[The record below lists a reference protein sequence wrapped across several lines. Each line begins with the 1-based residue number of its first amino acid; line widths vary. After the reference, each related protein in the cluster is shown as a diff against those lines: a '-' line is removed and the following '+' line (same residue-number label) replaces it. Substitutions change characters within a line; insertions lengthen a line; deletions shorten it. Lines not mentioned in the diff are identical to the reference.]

1 MAIPIFLR
9 TFAPH
14 YSKKHI
20 NMKQRIVS
28 TLTIALCMLGFGQT
42 VWAQTSL
49 VGSLY
54 ENSNIMA
61 DEMNK
66 AKHELTNSADSIRA
80 AAIAKAEKDKGH
92 ALTPAERAEVD
103 KQIEQARAVLD
114 AMKTGVSVEF
124 TSAQELVMHL
134 NVELD
139 DNILK
144 NVGISWTK
152 RKLMKAA
159 IAAMPS
165 KHKAKYVVQ
174 GNLVITDDGSE
185 KDTMRLSDDRKFLY
199 GQLDP
204 EKKFKL
210 TKTK

>member
-1 MAIPIFLR
+1 MRRI
-9 TFAPH
+9 
-14 YSKKHI
+14 
-20 NMKQRIVS
+20 IVS
-28 TLTIALCMLGFGQT
+28 TLAIALCFFGFVQT
-42 VWAQTSL
+42 AWAQTSL

-54 ENSNIMA
+54 ENGNIMA

-66 AKHELTNSADSIRA
+66 VKNELTNSSDSIRA
-80 AAIAKAEKDKGH
+80 ATIAKAEKDKGR
-92 ALTPAERAEVD
+92 ALTAAERAEVD
-103 KQIEQARAVLD
+103 KQMVQAQAVMD

-134 NVELD
+134 KVELD

-144 NVGISWTK
+144 NVGISWAK
-152 RKLMKAA
+152 RKVMKAA

-174 GNLVITDDGSE
+174 GNLIITDDGSE
-185 KDTMRLSDDRKFLY
+185 KDTMRLSDDRKYLY